1 MHTFTNALTKRLLV
15 SANRLEAHMMHYVAS
30 CTRNPLNIVS
40 YTSDFRCM
48 IGENIHR
55 RQLQTYC
62 ILYSSHGQIQD
73 EAWNQLVVILQNKWL
88 QYLMNLKGNDY
99 NQSVLL

>member
-30 CTRNPLNIVS
+30 CTGNPLNIVS

-88 QYLMNLKGNDY
+88 QYLMNLKGNGC